1 VSFCRMSTPACRG
14 HRRLEPTLRQFA
26 EIRVAMNAARITPQ
40 ECQHCRSGIAVAQ
53 EPMKVNRAFAGK
65 VDGMGGN
72 VSDIE
77 MLLRAVFAM
86 LGAGALGWERERY
99 GKPAGLRTQ
108 MMVGLGS
115 AMFTIM
121 SLRLYHASL
130 QDGSSGQFDLLRT
143 IAGIVGGIGFLGAGT
158 IIQAQG
164 SVKGITTA
172 STIWVVGG
180 FGIACGLGYY
190 LLAGTTLLLAL
201 TILVVFGRLEE
212 RFLRSA
218 EDQPS
223 SKDTLPQED
232 GERPS

>member
-1 VSFCRMSTPACRG
+1 
-14 HRRLEPTLRQFA
+14 
-26 EIRVAMNAARITPQ
+26 
-40 ECQHCRSGIAVAQ
+40 
-53 EPMKVNRAFAGK
+53 
-65 VDGMGGN
+65 MGEN

-77 MLLRAVFAM
+77 MALRAVFAM

-115 AMFTIM
+115 AMFTM
-121 SLRLYHASL
+121 VSLRLYHASL
-130 QDGSSGQFDLLRT
+130 HDGSSGQFDLLRI

-158 IIQAQG
+158 IIQARG

-190 LLAGTTLLLAL
+190 LLAGVNLLLAL
-201 TILVVFGRLEE
+201 VILVLFGRLER
-212 RFLRSA
+212 RFLGSPTGQLSSA
-218 EDQPS
+218 ED
-223 SKDTLPQED
+223 LPH
-232 GERPS
+232 ERGKRTALPKE